1 MKKFSSSFK
10 KLLSSAE
17 NGDVAV
23 QLELARRFRE
33 GDGISENLEMAMHW
47 YHKAAEAGNTDAM
60 NDLGSMILN
69 GSGCDA
75 NPELAVPW
83 FQKAAELGNAVAQFN
98 LGLRYL
104 HGSGVAQDDQMAG
117 YWIARSAE
125 QEYSLAL
132 CEQGTLFR
140 FGRGTERDLVQAC
153 KLHIRAAQM
162 GDSLANWNLSDYQDE
177 LVEMALAGN
186 RQVAFALSRMY
197 NEGLGVEK
205 DQAKE
210 WAWLR
215 LAHDGCDPMAENA
228 ASAAEI
234 NRDIVDAF
242 KFYLQELNVEIR
254 MAGETWLANNLHEA
268 GRLGIHLARPLV
280 VIGNEGGRVELELK
294 GRWLPGGWQYLLE
307 SASDVV
313 MHHVD
318 DDADSRVRDPED
330 HSVTSM
336 AIESPDSWADALALM
351 DRRPWHQLVPIYV
364 HPELGAQVW
373 EAYEQRWGSVAHEN
387 DPEQEHWLEVCD
399 TGLQGFDDWP
409 NMTLDE
415 MRREIMERFPGTTI
429 EELEAMGF

>member
-83 FQKAAELGNAVAQFN
+83 FQKAAEQGNAAAQFN

-104 HGSGVAQDDQMAG
+104 HGSGVAQDDLMAN

-125 QEYSLAL
+125 QEYSLAS

-140 FGRGTERDLVQAC
+140 FGRGTERNLVQAC
-153 KLHIRAAQM
+153 KLHIRVAQM
-162 GDSLANWNLSDYQDE
+162 GDSLANWNLSDYKDE

-215 LAHDGCDPMAENA
+215 WAHDGCDPMAENA
-228 ASAAEI
+228 AAAAEI
-234 NRDIVDAF
+234 NRDIVDTF
-242 KFYLQELNVEIR
+242 EFYLQELNEKIR
-254 MAGETWLANNLHEA
+254 MAGETWLANILHEA

-280 VIGNEGGRVELELK
+280 VIGNEGGRVELKLK
-294 GRWLPGGWQYLLE
+294 GRWFPGGWQFLLE
-307 SASDVV
+307 SASDAV

-318 DDADSRVRDPED
+318 DEADSLVRDPED

-351 DRRPWHQLVPIYV
+351 DRRPWHKLVPIYV

-373 EAYEQRWGSVAHEN
+373 EAYEQRWESVAHEN
-387 DPEQEHWLEVCD
+387 EPEWEHWLEVCRK
-399 TGLQGFDDWP
+399 GLQGSDDWP
-409 NMTLDE
+409 NMTIDE
-415 MRREIMERFPGTTI
+415 MRSEIMEKFPGTTI
-429 EELEAMGF
+429 EELEAMGW